1 MKHLILLLK
10 QKGALKIK
18 SASAAQ
24 SF

>member
-10 QKGALKIK
+10 QKGAQKIK